1 MYSLR
6 ANISANG
13 PGTILDN
20 IGRFVENVLQ
30 WDRIGTDQTLKQSW
44 NVEDEEKLVWFDLL
58 RDGLMERRFGR
69 NRQIPRCEVSF
80 DPFITRFS
88 ESA

>member
-20 IGRFVENVLQ
+20 IGRLVENVLQ
-30 WDRIGTDQTLKQSW
+30 LDRIGTDQTLKQSW
-44 NVEDEEKLVWFDLL
+44 NVEDEEKLV
-58 RDGLMERRFGR
+58 
-69 NRQIPRCEVSF
+69 
-80 DPFITRFS
+80 
-88 ESA
+88 